1 MRPDELPD
9 PIALL
14 TSALAVMTHF
24 IQTGCPRQGA
34 LVRRQLDVLQS
45 YPDHLVPPPFKAT
58 VRRLHGA
65 WELLLAGRAPCGAPA
80 APASRTL
87 H

>member
-1 MRPDELPD
+1 MKPDDLPD
-9 PIALL
+9 PIALM
-14 TSALAVMTHF
+14 TSVLAVMPRF

-34 LVRRQLDVLQS
+34 LVRRQLGFLQS

-58 VRRLHGA
+58 VRRLHGD
-65 WELLLAGRAPCGAPA
+65 WELLLVGTDEAAG
-80 APASRTL
+80 ASFSTL

>member
-1 MRPDELPD
+1 MKPDDLPD
-9 PIALL
+9 PIALM
-14 TSALAVMTHF
+14 TSALAVMTRF

-34 LVRRQLDVLQS
+34 LVRRQLGFLQS

-58 VRRLHGA
+58 VRRLRGD
-65 WELLLAGRAPCGAPA
+65 WELLLAGTDEATGSSFA
-80 APASRTL
+80 TL

>member
-1 MRPDELPD
+1 MKPDDLPD
-9 PIALL
+9 PIALM
-14 TSALAVMTHF
+14 TSVLAVMTRF

-34 LVRRQLDVLQS
+34 LVRRQLGFLQS

-58 VRRLHGA
+58 VRRLHGD
-65 WELLLAGRAPCGAPA
+65 WELLLVGTDEAAG
-80 APASRTL
+80 ASFSTL